1 MHGNDGFMKNRI
13 LVALGELVDALD
25 RRVPRAGRAGEIQIV
40 KDAAALRSAAVTRM
54 SALRRT
60 RPDRPA
66 YDQALADA
74 IMADD
79 GNPTQPFK
87 P

>member
-1 MHGNDGFMKNRI
+1 MKNRT

-25 RRVPRAGRAGEIQIV
+25 RRVPRAGRAGEVGIV
-40 KDAAALRSAAVTRM
+40 EDAARLRSEAVFRM
-54 SALRRT
+54 KAMRRT
-60 RPDRPA
+60 EPERPA

-79 GNPTQPFK
+79 GNPTQPDG

>member
-1 MHGNDGFMKNRI
+1 MDERSIMKNGI

-25 RRVPRAGRAGEIQIV
+25 RRVPRAGRAGEIRIV
-40 KDAAALRSAAVTRM
+40 EDAAMLRSAAVTRM
-54 SALRRT
+54 KALRRT
-60 RPDRPA
+60 EPERPA

-79 GNPTQPFK
+79 GNPTRPDG